1 MPNRIIR
8 GDLLDSDRYN
18 SLTHD
23 AERLLFVEL
32 LLLADDYGLVPVNFG
47 FLRRRTSPCTAK
59 SLEQVTQ
66 MVSALADADLIR
78 CYQSERG
85 GQFAFIPRF
94 DNRPQALK
102 PKWPIPPA
110 PVAQGAIESAQA
122 NSRGLHRKQWIRG
135 NAQGMHKDVA
145 PETETETE
153 TETEKKNLN
162 TLSPSAVAAVDSA
175 DSLVIEKVKG
185 PPPCPFAEIVAAY
198 HEILPTCRR
207 VVDLNPKRQEHMR
220 ARWRQVWAEERFD
233 TATGVAFFRRFF
245 QTVSRSKFL
254 TGRTN
259 AAPGRNPFKASLPWL
274 MNPENFLKVIEGNYE

>member
-47 FLRRRTSPCTAK
+47 FLRRRTTPCIAK

-102 PKWPIPPA
+102 PRWPIPPDT
-110 PVAQGAIESAQA
+110 VSQGAIAAAQA
-122 NSRGLHRKQWIRG
+122 LSKGLYRKQALKP
-135 NAQGMHKDVA
+135 NATDTCSYVA

-153 TETEKKNLN
+153 TEKKDLN
-162 TLSPSAVAAVDSA
+162 TLSPSAVAAVESA
-175 DSLVIEKVKG
+175 DVLVIEKVKG
-185 PPPCPFAEIVAAY
+185 PPPCPFTEIVAAY

-207 VVDLNPKRQEHMR
+207 VIDLNPKRQEHMR

-233 TATGVAFFRRFF
+233 TSTGIAFFRRFF

-254 TGRTN
+254 TGRTT

>member
-47 FLRRRTSPCTAK
+47 FLRRRTSPCTSK

-102 PKWPIPPA
+102 PRWPIPPDHIS
-110 PVAQGAIESAQA
+110 QGAIAAAQA
-122 NSRGLHRKQWIRG
+122 LSKGLYRKQG
-135 NAQGMHKDVA
+135 HSVNATATRSYVA
-145 PETETETE
+145 PETETE

-175 DSLVIEKVKG
+175 DVLVIEKVKG
-185 PPPCPFAEIVAAY
+185 PPPCPFVEIVAAY

-233 TATGVAFFRRFF
+233 TATGIAFFRRFF